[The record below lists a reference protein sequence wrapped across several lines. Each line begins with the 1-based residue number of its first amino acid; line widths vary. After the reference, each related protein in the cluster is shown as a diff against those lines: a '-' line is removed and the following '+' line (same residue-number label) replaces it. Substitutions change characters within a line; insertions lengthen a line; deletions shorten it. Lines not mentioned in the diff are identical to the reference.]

1 MENKGNKPEKPKEKL
16 PPKETLEGEI
26 KEAIEKE
33 KEHVEEGQKIAEQQ
47 EKVDE
52 IKQET
57 TTYVKKETPKET
69 QPYEKKEV
77 SQTDYIENQD
87 FYIKNDEDFDKIKDT
102 IQEMKS
108 QDPSISKVQDSD
120 LYEIDPATKKLKIKS
135 MSKHILEKLKSKR
148 INLDFYNM

>member
-1 MENKGNKPEKPKEKL
+1 MENKSNKPEKPKEKL

-33 KEHVEEGQKIAEQQ
+33 KEHVEEAKKIAEEQ
-47 EKVDE
+47 EKVEE
-52 IKQET
+52 IK
-57 TTYVKKETPKET
+57 KET
-69 QPYEKKEV
+69 QPYKKVETQESKYSPEKKLQTEPKE
-77 SQTDYIENQD
+77 SQE
-87 FYIKNDEDFDKIKDT
+87 FYIKNDEDFDKIKNT

-108 QDPSISKVQDSD
+108 QDPTISKVQDSD
-120 LYEIDPATKKLKIKS
+120 LYEIDPTTKKLKIKS